1 MEAAGLAIG
10 VIGIAGLF
18 NTCLDSLSR
27 FQAYKSST
35 ADSHILDT
43 RFRAARARFEKW
55 GNGVGISE
63 SKLLPDHH
71 SGLDDKNTA
80 GVIQDILQ
88 IIAKAICDDG
98 SSLQNEQFAG
108 LQSRRKRMKWAL
120 GGKDDRTEQVDIFE
134 KLVQQ
139 LYNLVPVDGQAREQ
153 IGEQTGG
160 DWSDVKIILLNI
172 EQNMKSKLLHQVG
185 VRRSPRSL
193 GLRARLSLHKVPK
206 LFRPLCF

>member
-27 FQAYKSST
+27 FQVYKSST

-63 SKLLPDHH
+63 GKLSPELSDN
-71 SGLDDKNTA
+71 NTA
-80 GVIQDILQ
+80 GVITDILN
-88 IIAKAICDDG
+88 IIVKAICDDG
-98 SSLQNEQFAG
+98 SVLQNEQFAG
-108 LQSRRKRMKWAL
+108 LQSRRKRLKWAL
-120 GGKDDRTEQVDIFE
+120 GGKEDRTEQVDIFE

-139 LYNLVPVDGQAREQ
+139 LYNLVPVDDKGREQ
-153 IGEQTGG
+153 IGEQKRD
-160 DWSDVKIILLNI
+160 DWSDVKKILLNI
-172 EQNMKSKLLHQVG
+172 EQGMKSKFLCQVR
-185 VRRSPRSL
+185 VRRIVL
-193 GLRARLSLHKVPK
+193 
-206 LFRPLCF
+206 

>member
-10 VIGIAGLF
+10 VVGIAGLF

-63 SKLLPDHH
+63 GKLSPELN
-71 SGLDDKNTA
+71 DKNTA
-80 GVIQDILQ
+80 GVITDILN
-88 IIAKAICDDG
+88 IIVKAICDDG
-98 SSLQNEQFAG
+98 SVLQNEQFAG
-108 LQSRRKRMKWAL
+108 LQSRRKRLKWAL
-120 GGKDDRTEQVDIFE
+120 GGKEDRTEQVEIFE

-139 LYNLVPVDGQAREQ
+139 LYNLVPVDDKDREK
-153 IGEQTGG
+153 IGEQTG
-160 DWSDVKIILLNI
+160 DWSDVKKILLNI
-172 EQNMKSKLLHQVG
+172 EQGMKSKLL
-185 VRRSPRSL
+185 SEEFSSSL
-193 GLRARLSLHKVPK
+193 ILSASLSLHKVTK
-206 LFRPLCF
+206 LFRPLYS

>member
-27 FQAYKSST
+27 FQAYKSSS

-55 GNGVGISE
+55 GSSVGIQE
-63 SKLLPDHH
+63 GRLRPDHH
-71 SGLDDKNTA
+71 TGLDNSSTA
-80 GVIQDILQ
+80 GVIQDILH

-98 SSLQNEQFAG
+98 GYLQNEQFAG

-120 GGKDDRTEQVDIFE
+120 GGKEDRTDQVNIFE

-139 LYNLVPVDGQAREQ
+139 LHNLVPVDGQGREQ

-160 DWSDVKIILLNI
+160 DWSDVRKILLNI
-172 EQNMKSKLLHQVG
+172 EQGMKSKLLYQVG
-185 VRRSPRSL
+185 VRQIVLYKPKRRN
-193 GLRARLSLHKVPK
+193 KVV
-206 LFRPLCF
+206 